1 MTPIKGERVMNAMH
15 SASAMFAVLV
25 LLGTGA
31 PAPAYSQTK
40 DMSMMEY
47 RGGHGQMMGMGTM
60 DRMGDMTAMC
70 IERAGKIGLADDQIK
85 KIKSVHNG
93 MLKKQ
98 AQFKA
103 DLTIAEIELMEIM
116 EVKDFDLEKASAAVK
131 KIADIKTANHLEML
145 KGMKEIRTVLT
156 EEQFNKMKIMTPM
169 DMGKKKPA
177 NKTMKK

>member
-1 MTPIKGERVMNAMH
+1 MNAIH
-15 SASAMFAVLV
+15 SAPAMFAVLV
-25 LLGTGA
+25 LLATGT
-31 PAPAYSQTK
+31 PAPAYSQAK

-116 EVKDFDLEKASAAVK
+116 EVKDFDLEKANSAVK
-131 KIADIKTANHLEML
+131 KIAEIKTVHQLEML
-145 KGMKEIRTVLT
+145 KSMKEMRTLLT
-156 EEQFNKMKIMTPM
+156 DEQFNKMKRMMPM
-169 DMGKKKPA
+169 KTGVKKPA
-177 NKTMKK
+177 KKTMKKP